1 MQFAS
6 LLAVAHVVIGQAI
19 VNGQASGSTLFVAPP
34 LAEAFENGT
43 REHPL
48 RDLRRATEIARFR
61 SYAVGGADSAVT
73 LVLAPGDYTL
83 APAAIVEPTCGN
95 CENPNTAV
103 AVTVGLLVSGH
114 GVRIEGAAGHGSVLR
129 TRAGYGVFF
138 RDCTDCSL
146 EGVVVTEGFRDTS
159 GNATDAAIVVQ
170 RSSVALER
178 NWIVDN
184 IGDSITVSRTIVGV
198 AGIAVREGGR
208 ARIVGNRVER
218 NSWDGIALYRD
229 AEAQIVDNVI
239 DGVDLA
245 VGKRIGGGRGV
256 GIGCTWNAKAEIRGN
271 LIRRYW
277 KGIGL
282 FLDADGVV
290 QENVVTEIATWGL
303 TLWDAGR
310 GHPRGS
316 FRWNVVDSTGAC
328 GASIVRQAD
337 EPGSGELVENI
348 FTRTG
353 QNPKYD
359 TGEPYC
365 FQTAIALHAKPTEFP
380 VRGNLL
386 FANRE
391 SGNDPGSGDVDEAT
405 FRRQAQPICVRLAA
419 YAAASESPFYRRYH
433 GIPPADPTAVPR
445 SPRGWGRSAR
455 RAGR

>member
-1 MQFAS
+1 M
-6 LLAVAHVVIGQAI
+6 
-19 VNGQASGSTLFVAPP
+19 
-34 LAEAFENGT
+34 
-43 REHPL
+43 
-48 RDLRRATEIARFR
+48 
-61 SYAVGGADSAVT
+61 
-73 LVLAPGDYTL
+73 LAPGDYTL
-83 APAAIVEPTCGN
+83 APAAIVEPTCCN

-114 GVRIEGAAGHGSVLR
+114 GLHTEGAAGHGSVLR
-129 TRAGYGVFF
+129 TRAGHGVFF
-138 RDCTDCSL
+138 RDCTDCRP
-146 EGVVVTEGFRDTS
+146 EGVVVTEAFRDTS

-184 IGDSITVSRTIVGV
+184 IGDSTTVSRTIVGV

-316 FRWNVVDSTGAC
+316 FR
-328 GASIVRQAD
+328 
-337 EPGSGELVENI
+337 
-348 FTRTG
+348 
-353 QNPKYD
+353 
-359 TGEPYC
+359 
-365 FQTAIALHAKPTEFP
+365 
-380 VRGNLL
+380 
-386 FANRE
+386 
-391 SGNDPGSGDVDEAT
+391 
-405 FRRQAQPICVRLAA
+405 
-419 YAAASESPFYRRYH
+419 
-433 GIPPADPTAVPR
+433 
-445 SPRGWGRSAR
+445 
-455 RAGR
+455 